1 MTSGRF
7 DAERTLLHRSA
18 QAVRLVSA
26 GMDPLLVITNKD
38 AGTADQETLEVALGI
53 LRERTSVEVAATSDP
68 GELDGVLQRAG
79 SRRIVVAGGDGSLH
93 AVISALYRRHELGE
107 RIVGLLPLGT
117 GNDFARGVGIP
128 LEIDAA
134 ARIIVEGEAR
144 ETDLIV
150 DEVGEVVVN
159 NVHLGA
165 GAEASRKGHTW
176 KNRLGSIGIGKLNLG
191 KLGYPIGAVQ
201 SAFNHAEL
209 HLRVEVDGKVVNDLD
224 RPVLMVAIGNGA
236 NIGGGTEVT
245 PHADPE
251 SGSVDVMVSR
261 AVSALAK
268 LSYTLKMARQGSHL
282 EHPDVDYHRG
292 HTVSVS
298 GEPFYCSAD
307 GEIYGPER
315 QRSWH
320 VEPAAY
326 RFVMPTPEQEAD

>member
-1 MTSGRF
+1 
-7 DAERTLLHRSA
+7 
-18 QAVRLVSA
+18 
-26 GMDPLLVITNKD
+26 MDPLLVITNKD
-38 AGTADQETLEVALGI
+38 AGTADQETLEVALEI
-53 LRERTSVEVAATSDP
+53 LRARTSVEVAATSDP

-93 AVISALYRRHELGE
+93 AVMSVLHRRNQLGSA
-107 RIVGLLPLGT
+107 VVALLPLGT

-128 LEIDAA
+128 LDIGDAA
-134 ARIIVEGEAR
+134 RLVVDGEVR

-150 DEVGEVVVN
+150 DEVGEIVVN
-159 NVHLGA
+159 NVHVGA
-165 GAEASRKGHTW
+165 GAEASRKGSKW
-176 KNRLGSIGIGKLNLG
+176 KTRLGSIGIGKLNLG
-191 KLGYPIGAVQ
+191 RLGYPIGAVQ

-209 HLRVEVDGKVVNDLD
+209 HLRVEIDGKVVNDLD

-261 AVSALAK
+261 AVSPLAK
-268 LSYTLKMARQGSHL
+268 LSYTMKMAREGSHL

-292 HTVSVS
+292 QTVSVS
-298 GEPFYCSAD
+298 GEAFYCSAD

-320 VEPAAY
+320 VQPGAY
-326 RFVMPTPEQEAD
+326 RFVLPPAGQQAD